1 MESPGK
7 SMPRPGLVSAL
18 RQGWAVQEDLALA
31 EKIQQAEVRQH
42 YGGNRDRNRQIRAD
56 IPQAKE
62 VQEEEEVRK
71 RREEEEHRERM
82 QRQAERDARL
92 AQELAGFSRTSTR
105 KDSYETKRDEV
116 FAKNLQRIEAE
127 YRERQSREQEKEDLS
142 YHDLGGGLQYQDEEY
157 QVQVARPAHI
167 TEEPLYMN
175 ERREVGEADLW
186 GRSETFQ
193 IGGSSSWAQEK
204 ESEKELLR
212 TRLEARGFLGQGES
226 TSHNTSTETAGT
238 ITTGGRS
245 TTSRTSTSRSS
256 LASNTSDLGA
266 CGGAAVPVVPDDFLG
281 PRSLLSPE
289 ELKAAEAA
297 EREFEQERRDSEL
310 ARRLQE
316 QLAGAEGGA
325 EYEDQRLAR
334 EAQVTWDFSKLT
346 INTIVLLQDRE
357 FAKVLQEREKAKAR
371 RAKEKARA
379 RKLERQREREEA
391 ITLAEE
397 QSDEV
402 EEQEGEAEAVGGQ
415 RSHRSPQSQDIKPP
429 SRKPHMRAT
438 AIDSHTNDT
447 YCTRQ
452 ITPEHSD
459 EEPR

>member
-127 YRERQSREQEKEDLS
+127 YRERQSREQEKEGDDLS
-142 YHDLGGGLQYQDEEY
+142 YHDLGGGIQYQDEEY
-157 QVQVARPAHI
+157 QVKVARPAHI

-193 IGGSSSWAQEK
+193 IGASNSWAREK
-204 ESEKELLR
+204 EAEKELLR
-212 TRLEARGFLGQGES
+212 TRLEARGFLGHGES
-226 TSHNTSTETAGT
+226 TSHNTSTETTGT
-238 ITTGGRS
+238 VTTGGRS

-256 LASNTSDLGA
+256 VASNTSDLGA
-266 CGGAAVPVVPDDFLG
+266 CGGAPVPAAPDDFLG
-281 PRSLLSPE
+281 PQSLLSPE

-316 QLAGAEGGA
+316 QLAGAEAG
-325 EYEDQRLAR
+325 EDEDQRLAR
-334 EAQVTWDFSKLT
+334 EA
-346 INTIVLLQDRE
+346 QDRE

-391 ITLAEE
+391 ITVAEE

-402 EEQEGEAEAVGGQ
+402 EGDVGEVEATSQ

-429 SRKPHMRAT
+429 SRKPHMRAA

-459 EEPR
+459 EEPRYNFNGTSPSY

>member
-157 QVQVARPAHI
+157 QVQVARPAHV

-316 QLAGAEGGA
+316 QLAGAEGG
-325 EYEDQRLAR
+325 EGEDQRLAR
-334 EAQVTWDFSKLT
+334 EAQVMWAFSRFLSSPSFFCRT
-346 INTIVLLQDRE
+346 ESLQ
-357 FAKVLQEREKAKAR
+357 KCYK
-371 RAKEKARA
+371 
-379 RKLERQREREEA
+379 RERKRRR
-391 ITLAEE
+391 EE
-397 QSDEV
+397 QRRRHG
-402 EEQEGEAEAVGGQ
+402 QESWNGSGRERR
-415 RSHRSPQSQDIKPP
+415 RSRWRRSRTMRWR
-429 SRKPHMRAT
+429 SRKERRRLWEV
-438 AIDSHTNDT
+438 NDHIG
-447 YCTRQ
+447 RLSRR
-452 ITPEHSD
+452 I
-459 EEPR
+459 